1 MRGPSLQKSALVSAA
16 LHASAL
22 LLAVVVIRQ
31 PNRIFVPS
39 PYVVS
44 LVAPSVAASRSAV
57 PEVAAPAAAKSVSD
71 KAPAVEPDLSS
82 GKKKDH
88 ALDDTRLAD
97 QLAAMEAKRKLKKK
111 IELRETVLGVS
122 KSQPGTIREA
132 RQQPVA
138 AGGPQHGSLFD
149 SYYAKITNEIRS
161 EWIYPDTGE
170 KNLEAVIA
178 VMIARDGSLSVQG
191 IEKSSGSAL
200 FDRSALRALTKAS
213 PVSPPPYE
221 MAVGIRFF
229 P

>member
-1 MRGPSLQKSALVSAA
+1 MRSPSLQKSALVSAA

-31 PNRIFVPS
+31 PNRIVVPS

-44 LVAPSVAASRSAV
+44 LVAPSGAV
-57 PEVAAPAAAKSVSD
+57 SERRDPAPAASAETKPSP
-71 KAPAVEPDLSS
+71 APAMKEIPKEK
-82 GKKKDH
+82 GP
-88 ALDDTRLAD
+88 ALLKEDRRPEDRIAELKAKE
-97 QLAAMEAKRKLKKK
+97 QLR
-111 IELRETVLGVS
+111 
-122 KSQPGTIREA
+122 
-132 RQQPVA
+132 RQQALRNAVSVYKSSAPPGRDTVSGA
-138 AGGPQHGSLFD
+138 AGGQQHGSLFD

-161 EWIYPDTGE
+161 EWTYPDTGE

-221 MAVGIRFF
+221 MAIGIRFF